1 MLPDTLLLNN
11 EFRPYSEGER
21 LNDFDFE
28 GEVESELI
36 AKHLI
41 EQMDAHGGVGL
52 TASQIGINARVFA
65 FKENTGSS
73 LINVVAFNPEI
84 VSYSDEIALESEGC
98 LSYPGLFIKIKR
110 PKSLQVKYMTAVGQ
124 EIDTILGE
132 FSARV
137 FGHEFDP
144 VSYTHLR
151 AHETDSYLVCRLL
164 LEKNFLF
171 LMIRRPPRSTRKE
184 SSAASDVYKRQIH
197 DCCRTRNRYD
207 TW

>member
-1 MLPDTLLLNN
+1 MLMLPDTLLLNN

-110 PKSLQVKYMTAVGQ
+110 PKSLQVKYMTAIGQ
-124 EIDTILGE
+124 EIDTVLGE

-137 FGHEFDP
+137 FGHEFDHCEG
-144 VSYTHLR
+144 VDFRDRAARFHLQQGNM
-151 AHETDSYLVCRLL
+151 
-164 LEKNFLF
+164 K
-171 LMIRRPPRSTRKE
+171 RKYWLRKMKQANKKMAKQQRE
-184 SSAASDVYKRQIH
+184 QKRI
-197 DCCRTRNRYD
+197 NA
-207 TW
+207 